1 MKSHTGSSSKSYIPY
16 QITSLK
22 QFVELLI
29 FDPLVDSMIIDLK
42 LAHRS
47 RHLYVS
53 LMAR

>member
-16 QITSLK
+16 QIASLK